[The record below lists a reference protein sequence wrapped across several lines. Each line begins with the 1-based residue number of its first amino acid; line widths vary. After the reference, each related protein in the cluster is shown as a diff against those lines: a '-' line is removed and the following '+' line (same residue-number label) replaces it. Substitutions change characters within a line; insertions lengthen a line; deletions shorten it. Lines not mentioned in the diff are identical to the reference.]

1 MLKHRVAAHHGS
13 GHSLSNLSQRR
24 EVRASIFFAN
34 KMTEREKK
42 HHNSMLEDPLAGK
55 PGTSVMGAILTKS
68 WLPLDQNTMAWP
80 GRTNLGMWQGQM
92 IVTSAGWWMDQG
104 RLNDKRPGAVTSV
117 TRPYIYTDFY
127 IPLSIERKHSG
138 SKIVP
143 DGLLAWIA
151 GNARTC
157 FLFDSLFPI
166 FKHL

>member
-80 GRTNLGMWQGQM
+80 GRTNLGM
-92 IVTSAGWWMDQG
+92 
-104 RLNDKRPGAVTSV
+104 
-117 TRPYIYTDFY
+117 
-127 IPLSIERKHSG
+127 
-138 SKIVP
+138 
-143 DGLLAWIA
+143 
-151 GNARTC
+151 
-157 FLFDSLFPI
+157 
-166 FKHL
+166 